1 MYNISIQ
8 FHQGVFDVEN
18 WMDRWSNV
26 YEVQYEEYVLD
37 YKSYLNFASVLW
49 YLNLVFE
56 FGLKQKKT
64 LPIRWSTYVQY
75 FRHSFEYFRLAML
88 AFYS

>member
-1 MYNISIQ
+1 MYKISIQ
-8 FHQGVFDVEN
+8 FHQGVYDVEN
-18 WMDRWSNV
+18 WMARWSNV

-49 YLNLVFE
+49 YLNLVFK

-64 LPIRWSTYVQY
+64 LLIRWSTYVQY
-75 FRHSFEYFRLAML
+75 FRHRFELFRLAML
-88 AFYS
+88 ACYS